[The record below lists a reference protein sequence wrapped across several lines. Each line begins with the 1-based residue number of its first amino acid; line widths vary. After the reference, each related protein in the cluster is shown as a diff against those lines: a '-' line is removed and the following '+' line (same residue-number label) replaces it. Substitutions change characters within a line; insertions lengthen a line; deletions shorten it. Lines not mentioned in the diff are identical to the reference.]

1 MQLWGL
7 KANILS
13 LACVVRLSVLS
24 LYWGQSSS
32 DANLSKPHTC
42 ITLFKTKK
50 SGYPTHIRQ
59 WRWTICQADMELVY
73 ILASQPI
80 GKYQS
85 LWCVASTLS
94 FDLRCGQCLVVHCT
108 DDLRWLCVR
117 QCTLFKIAV
126 HSAEV
131 RHTATTLA
139 FTDLHDGSCYYFSIK
154 NSYVFCSRHPQWR
167 SQ

>member
-32 DANLSKPHTC
+32 DANLSKSHTC
-42 ITLFKTKK
+42 ITLFKTEK
-50 SGYPTHIRQ
+50 SSYPTHIRQ
-59 WRWTICQADMELVY
+59 WRRAICQADLELVY

-94 FDLRCGQCLVVHCT
+94 FDLRCGQCLGVHCT
-108 DDLRWLCVR
+108 DDLRWLCVLSLHREVGGVR

-139 FTDLHDGSCYYFSIK
+139 FTDLHDRSCYYFSI
-154 NSYVFCSRHPQWR
+154 
-167 SQ
+167 